1 MKKLTLGFIV
11 GVAVAALVL
20 VPLLLTES
28 RNKYELGRQKGI
40 NLARLEIAGAL
51 RKEFG
56 QYDGHSPYK
65 VLFSIKTTDV
75 ISVETN
81 GIKTVRIIP

>member
-1 MKKLTLGFIV
+1 MKKFTLGFIV

-28 RNKYELGRQKGI
+28 RNKYEFGRNNGIISARVEVADALG
-40 NLARLEIAGAL
+40 
-51 RKEFG
+51 KEFG